1 MRSRIDK
8 TRVALSIALPALFV
22 TVSRTDAQ
30 RIGEGPRSIYQNG
43 CKGITDLTSEA
54 IDAAMAGDDEQ
65 PLAKSIEEFSKG
77 QPIGFTNLLGGNW
90 DGPMARLFG
99 TTEIPTAVV
108 VDPSGRVAFVGV
120 GSDALRCA
128 LERLKELSL
137 R

>member
-43 CKGITDLTSEA
+43 CKGIPDLTSEA

-65 PLAKSIEEFSKG
+65 PLAKLNRCDDSYHRS
-77 QPIGFTNLLGGNW
+77 T
-90 DGPMARLFG
+90 DRLQSVCLHS
-99 TTEIPTAVV
+99 TCNRLVTSAI
-108 VDPSGRVAFVGV
+108 
-120 GSDALRCA
+120 ALISP
-128 LERLKELSL
+128 LRL
-137 R
+137 

>member
-65 PLAKSIEEFSKG
+65 PLAKL
-77 QPIGFTNLLGGNW
+77 N
-90 DGPMARLFG
+90 R
-99 TTEIPTAVV
+99 
-108 VDPSGRVAFVGV
+108 
-120 GSDALRCA
+120 
-128 LERLKELSL
+128 
-137 R
+137 